1 MSIAAE
7 PTVLRVLIVED
18 EPPARRLMHAMLER
32 EADID
37 VVGECGDGETAV
49 EMISQVEPDVVL
61 LDVQM
66 PELNG
71 FEVIERIGPAEMP
84 AVIFVTAYDAYAV
97 KAFEVH
103 ALDYLLKPVGQER
116 LRRAL
121 DRARNN
127 LHRDTR
133 SQELR
138 ALLESVRARSD
149 VERIAV
155 RADGRIILLA
165 PLEIRYIEAEGAY
178 LRIHLKDRSV
188 LVRGR
193 ISAMQERLAH
203 TPLTRVHRSIIV
215 NRDHVRA
222 LEPLYGGEFVLW
234 LQDGTRLVTGR
245 TYRQHVRQ
253 VFGV

>member
-1 MSIAAE
+1 M
-7 PTVLRVLIVED
+7 
-18 EPPARRLMHAMLER
+18 
-32 EADID
+32 
-37 VVGECGDGETAV
+37 
-49 EMISQVEPDVVL
+49 
-61 LDVQM
+61 
-66 PELNG
+66 
-71 FEVIERIGPAEMP
+71 
-84 AVIFVTAYDAYAV
+84 
-97 KAFEVH
+97 
-103 ALDYLLKPVGQER
+103 
-116 LRRAL
+116 
-121 DRARNN
+121 
-127 LHRDTR
+127 
-133 SQELR
+133 
-138 ALLESVRARSD
+138 
-149 VERIAV
+149 

-165 PLEIRYIEAEGAY
+165 PSEIRYIEAEGAY

-203 TPLTRVHRSIIV
+203 TPLTRVHRSLIV

>member
-49 EMISQVEPDVVL
+49 EMISQAEPDVVL

-127 LHRDTR
+127 RHRDTR

-203 TPLTRVHRSIIV
+203 SPLTRVHRSLIV